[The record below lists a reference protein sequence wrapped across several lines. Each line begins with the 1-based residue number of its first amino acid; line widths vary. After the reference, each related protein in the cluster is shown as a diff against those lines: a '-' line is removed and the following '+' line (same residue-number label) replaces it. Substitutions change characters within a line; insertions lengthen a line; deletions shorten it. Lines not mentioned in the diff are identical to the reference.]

1 MQSKRTIKSLLIKHC
16 GISEVP
22 VGHEGVISGIVES
35 RMRSAR
41 RKERAVESGNDVS
54 SHEKT
59 GTTSVTWFPKCQ
71 VLVAKQRMRDEAD
84 AKYVTT

>member
-1 MQSKRTIKSLLIKHC
+1 M
-16 GISEVP
+16 
-22 VGHEGVISGIVES
+22 ISGIVES

-59 GTTSVTWFPKCQ
+59 GTTSVTWFPKYQ